1 MSKKICPRLFAAIH
15 IGSEQVTLQISEY
28 NSLNDLHVVEKT
40 SREVFLGEET
50 FKTGRISFATSSQ
63 LCSLLKGYKRLMS
76 EYGVKDYRVLA
87 TTALREAENQ
97 HYVVDQIRIRT
108 GFHVEVV
115 DMLQEIFFNY
125 AVLYHIVR
133 KHQIERADDALL
145 FVDISSGGLGFT
157 LLKNGVIHYQQN
169 IHIGALRIKE
179 SFDKNQRESLHFP
192 QALSEYIF
200 SSIEPVQ
207 TDLASHKIKYIVTS
221 GNENHLLLQ
230 MLGRTATEALTL
242 VGREEFHS
250 LYGKIQNLNLPQ
262 LMKSFRLVESKAE
275 MVLPTIVLYN
285 QILSITNA
293 PEILFPDA
301 QLVDGVTLLHA
312 AETVEDSFIATL
324 NQQILSLTRNLGAK
338 YHYERAHAEAVE
350 NLSLKIFDTMNPL
363 HGLPERDRFLLQ
375 VAAILHDI
383 GKYVNL
389 RRHYFYSYRLIL
401 SSDIIGFTERE
412 KEVVANI
419 AHYHSKGTP
428 SDLDGNFA
436 RLNRDEKVKVAKLAS
451 MIRLADA
458 IDRSHRQKALNCD
471 LRLREDTL
479 EIYVVPLDDFSLEQW
494 TFSDKADFFE
504 NVHGVRP
511 VLINQAGGKYGI

>member
-1 MSKKICPRLFAAIH
+1 LSKKNSPRLFAVIH

-28 NSLNDLHVVEKT
+28 NNLDDLHVVERT

-50 FKTGRISFATSSQ
+50 FKTGQISFATSSQ
-63 LCSLLKGYKRLMS
+63 LCTLLKGYKRLMN
-76 EYGVKDYRVLA
+76 EYGVKDYRILA

-97 HYVVDQIRIRT
+97 HYIVDQIHIRT
-108 GFHVEVV
+108 GLQVEVI
-115 DMLQEIFFNY
+115 DMLQEIFFKY
-125 AVLYHIVR
+125 AALYHIIR
-133 KHQIERADDALL
+133 KNQIEQTADALL

-157 LLKNGVIHYQQN
+157 LLKNGIIHYQQN

-179 SFDKNQRESLHFP
+179 SFDKNQRESIHFH

-200 SSIEPVQ
+200 SSIETVK
-207 TDLASHKIKYIVTS
+207 TDLACHKIKYIVTS
-221 GNENHLLLQ
+221 GNEDHLLLQ
-230 MLGRTATEALTL
+230 MLGRTTTEMLTL
-242 VGREEFHS
+242 VSRNEFHA
-250 LYGKIQNLNLPQ
+250 LYEKVQNLNLPQ

-312 AETVEDSFIATL
+312 AEKVEDSFIKTL
-324 NQQILSLTRNLGAK
+324 SDQTLSLARNLGNK
-338 YHYERAHAEAVE
+338 YRYELAHAEAVE
-350 NLSLKIFDTMNPL
+350 MLSLKIFDAMNPL
-363 HGLPERDRFLLQ
+363 HGLPDRDRFLLQ
-375 VAAILHDI
+375 VASILHDI

-389 RRHYFYSYRLIL
+389 RRHYFFSYRLIL

-412 KEVVANI
+412 KEVIANI

-451 MIRLADA
+451 MIRLADS
-458 IDRSHRQKALNCD
+458 IDRSHKQKVASCD
-471 LRLREDTL
+471 IRLREDTL
-479 EIYVVPLDDFSLEQW
+479 EVCVSPLDDFSLEQW
-494 TFSDKADFFE
+494 TFADKADFFE

-511 VLINQAGGKYGI
+511 VLINQAGGNYGV